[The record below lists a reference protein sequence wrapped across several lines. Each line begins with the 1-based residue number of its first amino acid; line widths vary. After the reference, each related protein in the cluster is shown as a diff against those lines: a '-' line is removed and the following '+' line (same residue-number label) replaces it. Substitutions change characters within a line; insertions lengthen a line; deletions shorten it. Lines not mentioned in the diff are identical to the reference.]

1 MRKTEEEKSLGFT
14 IGKRIKAIREKKG
27 ISRPMLAKLL
37 DGLYSYDALYRL
49 EERGIKSPPLNVIA
63 KIADV
68 LGVSFSDLIK
78 DEDLAVKDETLSDP
92 ELTILM
98 YEARDLSKK
107 DRDVVLQVIKALKE
121 KNVSEGKSGE
131 DS

>member
-1 MRKTEEEKSLGFT
+1 MKKTEGKQSVGFI
-14 IGKRIKAIREKKG
+14 IGKRVKAIREKKG

-49 EERGIKSPPLNVIA
+49 EERGVKSPPLNVIA

-68 LGVSFSDLIK
+68 LGVSFNDLIK
-78 DEDLAVKDETLSDP
+78 EEELIVRDESLSDP
-92 ELTILM
+92 DLTILM

-107 DRDVVLQVIKALKE
+107 DREVVLQVIKALKE

>member
-1 MRKTEEEKSLGFT
+1 MRKVEGKQPVGFI
-14 IGKRIKAIREKKG
+14 IGKRVKAIREKKG

-49 EERGIKSPPLNVIA
+49 EERGVKSPPLNVIA
-63 KIADV
+63 KIADI

-78 DEDLAVKDETLSDP
+78 EEDLVIKEETLSDP

-107 DRDVVLQVIKALKE
+107 DREVVLQVIKALKE
-121 KNVSEGKSGE
+121 KNVSEGKSGK